1 MLLHS
6 LPPRSHPV
14 SDVIFIA
21 VLVAFF
27 VLCALYVQLC
37 DRMIGSD
44 ELAMAVKGA
53 DTPLDGESPTL
64 TTAGVGS
71 ADGVTS

>member
-1 MLLHS
+1 
-6 LPPRSHPV
+6 V

-21 VLVAFF
+21 VLLAFF

-44 ELAMAVKGA
+44 ELAMAVN
-53 DTPLDGESPTL
+53 DVETSLD
-64 TTAGVGS
+64 
-71 ADGVTS
+71 ADGVTA

>member
-1 MLLHS
+1 
-6 LPPRSHPV
+6 V

-21 VLVAFF
+21 VLLAFF

-53 DTPLDGESPTL
+53 DTADTNLDGEAPTL
-64 TTAGVGS
+64 TTAGVGT
-71 ADGVTS
+71 ADGVTA

>member
-1 MLLHS
+1 M
-6 LPPRSHPV
+6 

-21 VLVAFF
+21 VLLAFF

-44 ELAMAVKGA
+44 ELAIPAQGT
-53 DTPLDGESPTL
+53 DSGLDGEPTL
-64 TTAGVGS
+64 VATVAGTNG
-71 ADGVTS
+71 AVTE

>member
-1 MLLHS
+1 M
-6 LPPRSHPV
+6 

-21 VLVAFF
+21 VLLAFF

-44 ELAMAVKGA
+44 ELAMPAQGT
-53 DTPLDGESPTL
+53 DSGLDGEPVTL
-64 TTAGVGS
+64 VATVAGTNG
-71 ADGVTS
+71 AVTE